1 MGIRY
6 WSSDVCSSDL
16 LPLGGVLA
24 VAAAASLRGQGP
36 GLRDRRIIFV
46 LGWLAAALV
55 AFLSVGTFYNNY
67 ALIVMPMLCV
77 TLGAVAR
84 PKGLGRSEE
93 HTSELQSLM
102 RISYPVFCLKKKN
115 PDVIPTFLRS
125 SPPQPNI
132 LFSY

>member
-1 MGIRY
+1 MRGSVDWADTLDRFRSQAMSIG
-6 WSSDVCSSDL
+6 

-67 ALIVMPMLCV
+67 ALIVMPM
-77 TLGAVAR
+77 
-84 PKGLGRSEE
+84 RSEE
-93 HTSELQSLM
+93 RRVGKECVSTC
-102 RISYPVFCLKKKN
+102 RF
-115 PDVIPTFLRS
+115 RW
-125 SPPQPNI
+125 SP
-132 LFSY
+132 YH